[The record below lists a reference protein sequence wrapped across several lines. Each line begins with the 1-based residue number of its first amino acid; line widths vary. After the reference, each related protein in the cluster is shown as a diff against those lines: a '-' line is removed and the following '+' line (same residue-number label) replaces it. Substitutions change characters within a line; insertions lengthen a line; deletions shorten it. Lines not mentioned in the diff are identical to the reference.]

1 MQQDDDWLR
10 SVGYPILK
18 NVADFFS
25 SKVDIDDD
33 GSVHLRQVCGLNT
46 GNQPSDDESMTN
58 YLVRLAVKYTIEAS
72 YVLTAYVK
80 PSWLQIFYGLPVTCF
95 PGTEVLA
102 LDGKAN
108 TSQTADILETL
119 IPLVPYYSY
128 IFYNVDLNSTTAAP
142 TSNVAFWSDHITPGD
157 ELVPVNQLLLAMVSA
172 QAAQMTTVSEDR
184 DLLLSNLMVLLS
196 GVVSDAT
203 TPNWGNLTRFGS
215 TRTYNDITLSAL
227 FILVIVL
234 GCASVSLQGG
244 VAASHF
250 YYEAFRMNLPPN
262 ICRAKYLA
270 RHTNNGCWCLAA
282 KWSMCQC
289 TPIPLT
295 RFFLMVLSFE
305 VCLWTQCG
313 ICEGVY

>member
-1 MQQDDDWLR
+1 MHCCWDNISPLHLFNSALVAISAWNLYRVQQDDDWLR
-10 SVGYPILK
+10 CVGYPILK

-184 DLLLSNLMVLLS
+184 DLLLSNLMVLLFWC
-196 GVVSDAT
+196 GVRRNNTQLGKPD
-203 TPNWGNLTRFGS
+203 
-215 TRTYNDITLSAL
+215 TLWL
-227 FILVIVL
+227 NQDL
-234 GCASVSLQGG
+234 
-244 VAASHF
+244 
-250 YYEAFRMNLPPN
+250 
-262 ICRAKYLA
+262 
-270 RHTNNGCWCLAA
+270 
-282 KWSMCQC
+282 
-289 TPIPLT
+289 
-295 RFFLMVLSFE
+295 
-305 VCLWTQCG
+305 
-313 ICEGVY
+313 